1 MELWMRWWSV
11 VSQLSPAC
19 SRLRSFLWFS
29 VCMVGMTV
37 RSDLRG
43 ATSMVRALGLKES
56 SYDRILD
63 FFHSKALNLEVL
75 TRTWVTLLL
84 KVHPAIFRVNGRLLL
99 VGDGIKAPKLVD
111 QFLGGRSGLSRI
123 QFPIFLLTA

>member
-1 MELWMRWWSV
+1 M
-11 VSQLSPAC
+11 A
-19 SRLRSFLWFS
+19 
-29 VCMVGMTV
+29 GMTV

-43 ATSMVRALGLKES
+43 ATSLVRTLGLKES

-63 FFHSKALNLEVL
+63 FFHSKALNLEVV

-84 KVHPAIFRVNGRLLL
+84 KIHPAIFPVNGRLLL
-99 VGDGIKAPKLVD
+99 VRDGIKSPKLVD
-111 QFLGGRSGLSRI
+111 QVLGGRSGLSRI